1 MANEEKK
8 IWGIHT
14 QDDNLFLK
22 GNVIAIGWHEMGD
35 LSLIDANRDAFKDKY
50 IQAYPDAKK
59 GSIATAAGMLY
70 RFCYEV
76 QVGDYVVFPSKS
88 NREVNI
94 GTVEGDYVYDP
105 SQMEYVQTR
114 KVKWLKHLP
123 RMSFSQGALYEIG
136 SAMSFLELCMKSDLR
151 CHSSW

>member
-8 IWGIHT
+8 LWGIHT

-22 GNVIAIGWHEMGD
+22 GNVIASGWHEMGD
-35 LSLIDANRDAFKDKY
+35 LSLIDANRDAFKEKY
-50 IQAYPDAKK
+50 VQVYPDAKK

-70 RFCYEV
+70 RFCYEA
-76 QVGDYVVFPSKS
+76 QIGDYVVFPSKS

-94 GTVEGDYVYDP
+94 GTVEGEYVYDP

-114 KVKWLKHLP
+114 
-123 RMSFSQGALYEIG
+123 
-136 SAMSFLELCMKSDLR
+136 
-151 CHSSW
+151 